1 MIEGDTEMIKKI
13 IIIFILLI
21 FLLLVGKTKSH
32 ATNIAQH
39 TSTRSYLDSS
49 YRDEMERLIAEIKS
63 SWSGNINP
71 RVYEAMRN
79 VPRHLFVDKDQR
91 QQAYMNRPLPIG
103 YGQTISQPLIVAL
116 MTDLLKLK
124 PNDKVL
130 EIGSG
135 SGYQA
140 FILADIVK
148 EVHTIEIIPA
158 LGKRVQKKIS
168 SLKKKNITT
177 YIQDGY
183 LGLSSQA
190 PFDAIIVTAAA
201 SHLPPSLLKQLKVK
215 GRMVIPVGGV
225 YQVQNLLLIEKTAKD
240 NFSISNILPVRFVEF
255 KGRINEKQNQ

>member
-1 MIEGDTEMIKKI
+1 MIKKI
-13 IIIFILLI
+13 IAIVALLF
-21 FLLLVGKTKSH
+21 FLLLLDRAKARAIDASQYTDTGSH
-32 ATNIAQH
+32 
-39 TSTRSYLDSS
+39 LDSS
-49 YRDEMERLIAEIKS
+49 YYDEIEKLIVEIKS
-63 SWSGNINP
+63 DWAGEIDP
-71 RVYEAMRN
+71 RVYAAMRN
-79 VPRHLFVDKDQR
+79 VPRHLFVDKAQR
-91 QQAYMNRPLPIG
+91 RQAYMNRPLPIG

-140 FILADIVK
+140 FILADIVR

-158 LGKRVQKKIS
+158 LGKRVQEKTTLLSKG
-168 SLKKKNITT
+168 NITT

-201 SHLPPSLLKQLKVK
+201 SHIPPSLLKQLKVK

-225 YQVQNLLLIEKTAKD
+225 YQVQNLLLIEKRAEND
-240 NFSISNILPVRFVEF
+240 FSISNILPVRFVEF
-255 KGRINEKQNQ
+255 KGRINEQKNP